1 MNFLPL
7 LNYQPTK
14 GILYADQFKSSVK
27 FWITI
32 SGLVLLAASISG
44 LVTPVSVRTVVR
56 FAFLPKTMS
65 VSNLSPNMAQCSG
78 WRPSM
83 RFWIRS
89 NASLDGFPQTACGFF
104 PVALRTDATNAPT
117 PGTVSS
123 RLAMG
128 KAASSFV
135 TMKFAPLPIY
145 EAARRTDHINQQ
157 NQFFK
162 PEKKDRIHLIFNDLL
177 PEK

>member
-1 MNFLPL
+1 
-7 LNYQPTK
+7 
-14 GILYADQFKSSVK
+14 
-27 FWITI
+27 
-32 SGLVLLAASISG
+32 
-44 LVTPVSVRTVVR
+44 
-56 FAFLPKTMS
+56 
-65 VSNLSPNMAQCSG
+65 
-78 WRPSM
+78 
-83 RFWIRS
+83 
-89 NASLDGFPQTACGFF
+89 
-104 PVALRTDATNAPT
+104 
-117 PGTVSS
+117 
-123 RLAMG
+123 MG